1 MKNEVSRK
9 RSKKKT
15 FDAIAV
21 LDTIRNIE
29 LGIIIILL
37 IILHFTLRS
46 FL

>member
-15 FDAIAV
+15 FNVIAV
-21 LDTIRNIE
+21 LDAIRNIE

-46 FL
+46 F